1 MELLHY
7 LTIVRKWF
15 WLILLATVL
24 AAGSSYI
31 ASLLAVPVYR
41 TTTLMVSQI
50 IESRNPDAGDIFA
63 SQQLAQT
70 YVQLIT
76 KEPILRATVETLGL
90 DRDWRTLRGQVS
102 ASPIQG
108 TQLLAVSVVDTSP
121 PRAKAIADQ

>member
-7 LTIVRKWF
+7 LNIFRKWF

-24 AAGSSYI
+24 AAGSSFI
-31 ASLLAVPVYR
+31 ASKLAVPVYR
-41 TTTLMVSQI
+41 TTTTLMVSQV
-50 IESRNPDAGDIFA
+50 IESSNPDAGDIFA

-76 KEPILRATVETLGL
+76 KEPILRATVDTLGL
-90 DRDWRTLRGQVS
+90 NRDWRTLRGQVS

-108 TQLLAVSVVDTSP
+108 TQLLAINVVDINP
-121 PRAKAIADQ
+121 